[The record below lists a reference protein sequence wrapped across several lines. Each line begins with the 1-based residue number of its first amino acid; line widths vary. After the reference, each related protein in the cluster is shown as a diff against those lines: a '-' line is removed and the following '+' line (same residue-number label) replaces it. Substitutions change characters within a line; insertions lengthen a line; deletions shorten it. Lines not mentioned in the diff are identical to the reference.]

1 MLCMGCRFIR
11 DYKVLISCCRLHQKV
26 MYVLQKMS
34 ISKTGALHH
43 VRWNTNTPKSYPTE
57 ISASLDLFSLFQA
70 LTKPY
75 MVALAKLLMAINSA
89 QTAWVF
95 TPFRFWWGKLLGLS
109 RESSCGFSWRSW
121 SCHGLLI
128 RHQNYVK
135 LADVIIIHDWL

>member
-11 DYKVLISCCRLHQKV
+11 DYKALISCCRLHQKWC
-26 MYVLQKMS
+26 MYCKKWASRKLV
-34 ISKTGALHH
+34 LHH
-43 VRWNTNTPKSYPTE
+43 VRRNTNTPKSYPTE

-109 RESSCGFSWRSW
+109 RESSCGFSGRSW
-121 SCHGLLI
+121 SCHGLRI